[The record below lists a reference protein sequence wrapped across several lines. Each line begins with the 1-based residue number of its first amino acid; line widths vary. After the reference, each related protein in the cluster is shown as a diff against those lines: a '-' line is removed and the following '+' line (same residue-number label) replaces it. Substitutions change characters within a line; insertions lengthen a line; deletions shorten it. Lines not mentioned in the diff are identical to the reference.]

1 MSDGDGIIQR
11 IGRFEDGF
19 DEGSQPWL
27 GRGLGLAVRIGLAA
41 VVVALAPLVWVLPAF
56 VRSNLFAKLV
66 TASWALLA
74 MFAMAFW
81 RRQRLAMQFEAA
93 HRRLGS
99 DDPAERQRAL
109 VDMMVNARRGQA
121 EHARIARD
129 LCDYLRRPPRPAP
142 DEAGRRQIAFTM
154 LTDQTLAPRAK
165 RGVNLSGAVLA
176 GIHGFGAELPG
187 AHLNGADL
195 TGARLGGANL
205 EGADL
210 RGAQL
215 EGTDLRGA
223 RLAGAFLPGG

>member
-1 MSDGDGIIQR
+1 VSDGDGIIQR

-41 VVVALAPLVWVLPAF
+41 VVVAL
-56 VRSNLFAKLV
+56 AKLV

-142 DEAGRRQIAFTM
+142 DEVGRRQIAFTM

-176 GIHGFGAELPG
+176 GIHGVGAELPG

-215 EGTDLRGA
+215 EGTDLTGA